1 MRYVKD
7 SDYATSGSFNQTPST
22 YPSTEIALFNKP
34 ILKTPGGSSAVA
46 IKPCISVGF
55 SRYLRLG
62 FQACWLSGLAMDTI
76 SWVAQTRRKTLQ
88 ELHLDGMDLGNHWIQ
103 IVIATYKR

>member
-62 FQACWLSGLAMDTI
+62 FQALGFQGWPWIPSPGLPKQGVKLFRSFTWMVWT
-76 SWVAQTRRKTLQ
+76 WVTTGYR
-88 ELHLDGMDLGNHWIQ
+88 
-103 IVIATYKR
+103 